1 MTPIEYVTI
10 AIAAAAVVT
19 RIVMFVRNPSVTAPA
34 NLWLAEEPTELWMG
48 EYAKPKASA

>member
-19 RIVMFVRNPSVTAPA
+19 RIVMFVRNPSMTAPS
-34 NLWLAEEPTELWMG
+34 ELWMG
-48 EYAKPKASA
+48 EYAKPKAGA

>member
-19 RIVMFVRNPSVTAPA
+19 RIVMFVRNPFVSAPA
-34 NLWLAEEPTELWMG
+34 DLWLAEAPTELWMG
-48 EYAKPKASA
+48 EYAKPKTAA